1 MTNILKKTSFL
12 TLFAAGLLTAN
23 VVFSQT
29 LVRQMEG
36 VSEYKLAN
44 GMQVLLAPNDLQP
57 RVYANLT
64 IKAGSAVEGLG
75 EGGMAH
81 LLEHLLFKG
90 TPTTKDPMREFQE
103 RSFSSN
109 GTTNMDRTDYFAA
122 MNANSDN
129 LHWYIG
135 WLADAMTNSFI
146 AKADLDKEM
155 TVVRNEFERAGSN
168 ISRGMWDTRMAL
180 TFPNHGYGRSVLGNL
195 TDIENVS
202 IAKLQAFY
210 KTWYRPDNAVLVV
223 SGRFDATQTL
233 AQIQQ
238 VFGRIATQTTPLPKL
253 YTREP
258 VQDGPRE
265 ATIRR
270 IGGEPQTMISW
281 RGAPAAH
288 ADDAVLDIVAH
299 ALANG
304 RNGRFAE
311 AVTRHAMGTSPAAY
325 HASMAQYGMFSVFI
339 LPSSAN
345 QFDPL
350 RNLLQKHIDDIA
362 KTGLTEDELA
372 SAKTYF
378 GKQINDVKN
387 TAEGIGATL
396 ASSASLGDWRLLFWG
411 RDNLTKVSIADTQ
424 RVAAAYLVP
433 ANEVRVSYQ
442 PDPAPKR
449 APDALVQSLTDYS
462 TKPVAITTTS
472 ATNITLSELE
482 RFEANSTE
490 MDKRTVRSQL
500 EIGTKVALLARPA
513 VGDAIQ
519 GTVRLRWGNLNDYK
533 TFGALAAA
541 SSNVGELLSRG
552 TVKHTQQQLADELNR
567 LQSSFTVF
575 SGMGGLTVNFKTT
588 RQHWPAF
595 AMLLTEVLR
604 EPKFMTHDFS
614 VKIFETWKLER
625 IAKLNAQRDEGEA
638 IADRAVNRAMSP
650 YGIDDPRYIP
660 TTDEAVARWKAL
672 ELKDV
677 QQFWRNFAGANVSQF
692 AAAGALDVGSVQQ
705 GVKPMFEGFASQKPY
720 QRITYPLSRSEP
732 ITATVSTPD
741 KPNAVFT
748 QRRAIALK
756 PYSKEALAVQFA
768 NGIIGAT
775 SASRLFTNLR
785 KQEGLTYGTYSGFN
799 HNEDDEVLT
808 FGISGTFA
816 PQNRARFEQVLAD
829 TKKDILANGLTRIE
843 LFAAK
848 RVALERTKTN
858 RENDASTVGTLAF
871 NEFKNLN
878 FAFWQKQADMAQALA
893 IEDIDQAARLL
904 LDAKDFV
911 TVVTGDFS
919 KK

>member
-1 MTNILKKTSFL
+1 MLKKTSFL
-12 TLFAAGLLTAN
+12 VLFTTISLSAN
-23 VVFSQT
+23 MVFAQT

-122 MNANSDN
+122 MNANTDN

-168 ISRGMWDTRMAL
+168 IGRGMWDARMAL

-202 IAKLQAFY
+202 IAKLQTFY

-223 SGRFDATQTL
+223 SGRFDTAQTL
-233 AQIQQ
+233 AHIQQ
-238 VFGRIATQTTPLPKL
+238 VFGKIVTPTVPLPKL

-270 IGGEPQTMISW
+270 VGGEPQTMMSW
-281 RGAPAAH
+281 RAAPAAH
-288 ADDAVLDIVAH
+288 VDDAALDVVAYT
-299 ALANG
+299 LANG
-304 RNGRFAE
+304 RSGRFRE
-311 AVTRHAMGTSPAAY
+311 AVTKNAMGTSPAAF
-325 HASMAQYGMFSVFI
+325 HLSMAQYGLFNVMVQ
-339 LPSSAN
+339 PSSTE

-362 KTGLTEDELA
+362 QTGIATAELA
-372 SAKTYF
+372 SAQTFYNKL
-378 GKQINDVKN
+378 QNDIKN
-387 TAEGIGATL
+387 SAESMGATL
-396 ASSASLGDWRLLFWG
+396 ASAAALGDWRLIFWS
-411 RDNLTKVSIADTQ
+411 RDNLAKLTTDDTK

-433 ANEVRVSYQ
+433 ANQVRINYE
-442 PDPAPKR
+442 PDVAPKR
-449 APDALVQSLTDYS
+449 APDAIAQSLADYIA
-462 TKPVAITTTS
+462 KPAASIKTAETAVAFP
-472 ATNITLSELE
+472 ELE
-482 RFEANSTE
+482 RFEATSSE

-500 EIGTKVALLARPA
+500 AVGTKVALLARPA

-519 GTVRLRWGNLNDYK
+519 GTLRLRWGNLADYK
-533 TFGALAAA
+533 AFGTLAGAA
-541 SSNVGELLSRG
+541 SNVADLLSRG
-552 TVKHTQQQLADELNR
+552 TSKRSQKQLADDLNS
-567 LQSSFTVF
+567 LQSSFTVS
-575 SGMGGLTVNFKTT
+575 SGLNGLTINFKTT

-595 AMLLTEVLR
+595 AALLTEVLR
-604 EPKFMTHDFS
+604 EPAFMTDKFS
-614 VKIFETWKLER
+614 INSFETWKLER
-625 IAKLNAQRDEGEA
+625 IARLNAQRDQGDA
-638 IADRAVNRAMSP
+638 IADRAVSRSMSP
-650 YGIDDPRYIP
+650 YAKDDPRYHP
-660 TTDEAVARWKAL
+660 TLDEAIANWKAL
-672 ELKDV
+672 ERTHV
-677 QQFWRNFAGANVSQF
+677 QEFWRSFAGANVSQF
-692 AAAGALDVGSVQQ
+692 AAAGALDVANVQQ
-705 GVKPMFEGFASQKPY
+705 LVKPMLEGFTSQKPY
-720 QRITYPLSRSEP
+720 ERLSYPM
-732 ITATVSTPD
+732 TAWEATSKTIATPD
-741 KPNAVFT
+741 KPNASFL
-748 QRRAIALK
+748 QRRAIRLK
-756 PYSKEALAVQFA
+756 AHTKEALAVQFA

-785 KQEGLTYGTYSGFN
+785 KQEGLTYGTYSRFT
-799 HNEDDEVLT
+799 HNEEDEVLS

-816 PQNRARFEQVLAD
+816 PNNRERFEQVLAD
-829 TKKDILANGLTRIE
+829 TKKDIIANGLTRIE

-858 RENDASTVGTLAF
+858 RENDAATAGTLAF
-871 NEFKNLN
+871 NEYQNRN
-878 FAFWQKQADMAQALA
+878 FAFWQAQADMAQALT
-893 IEDIDQAARLL
+893 IEEVDKAAKLL
-904 LDAKDFV
+904 LDANDFV